1 MVNHMVKETLL
12 QDLLTTYK
20 PIYPVGGD
28 WDVTLD
34 YLMREERAHM
44 QTLMDSVE
52 RNGMREP
59 IMLSDPEDDYYAYP
73 VVLNGTHRV
82 VLAMLTGMFTV
93 PTLIDQGSLSDDL
106 SDAETEMLTVEIAG
120 ELTEEEGDE
129 LFDMMRSF
137 ELNNNQWA
145 ESFFSSSTVGKSS
158 AFYMDSLDLDHEE
171 LARKVRKMVAEK
183 FPGKNLTVT
192 VQTELG

>member
-1 MVNHMVKETLL
+1 MVKETLL
-12 QDLLTTYK
+12 QDVLETYK
-20 PIYPVGGD
+20 PIYPEGED
-28 WDVTLD
+28 WDVTLN
-34 YLMREERAHM
+34 YLMTEEREHM
-44 QTLMDSVE
+44 ESLMDSVE

-59 IMLSDPEDDYYAYP
+59 IMLSDLEDDYYAHP

-93 PTLIDQGSLSDDL
+93 PTLVDQASLSDDV

-120 ELTEEEGDE
+120 NLTEEEGDD

-158 AFYMDSLDLDHEE
+158 VFYMDSMDLNHEE
-171 LARKVRKMVAEK
+171 LARKVRKMVAER
-183 FPGKNLTVT
+183 FTGRNLTVT